1 MKISDIRFKNILDN
15 IFENIS
21 KSEDFKFKLER
32 EVYIN
37 LGEVFFKFINKESW
51 YTYNI
56 STKIANYGA
65 EFVFNC
71 KFVKQ
76 TKKRG

>member
-1 MKISDIRFKNILDN
+1 MKITDITFKGILDN

-21 KSEDFKFKLER
+21 KGEDFTFKLER

-56 STKIANYGA
+56 SIKIENYGT
-65 EFVFNC
+65 EFAFDC